1 MKYLKFSS
9 LKNTN
14 IINKL
19 GIAKLIKRLY
29 MSLTMMIF
37 EEYNVEIKYDIEV
50 IKTNI
55 IKYFIFIF
63 AYSSTDKFNILLKTN
78 FG

>member
-50 IKTNI
+50 IKINI

-63 AYSSTDKFNILLKTN
+63 AYS
-78 FG
+78 

>member
-50 IKTNI
+50 IKINI